1 MRSFDSCDGRLIE
14 LKTNVKKPLE
24 VVGIVKVLFLSG
36 FLSVFLSSCASVG
49 PDFKGIDPPKQA
61 EWMEYEEG
69 RVVTDGGE
77 IGRWW
82 ESFNDP
88 VLNNLVEMAYE
99 QNLSLQVAGLRV
111 LEVRARLG
119 RAIGAQFPELSVG
132 GSYQVQKNSDRD
144 INGSS
149 VGSATDHY
157 SNIGFD
163 ASWELDLWGR
173 YRRGVEAET
182 ASLVS
187 AYANYDDV
195 LVSLTAEVA
204 SAYIN
209 LRAFEKRIE
218 IAKKNAALQ
227 QRSLDITSVRF
238 RNDMT
243 TELDVRRAE
252 TLVMQTKSL
261 IPVLEKGYSIYEH
274 GLAVLLGIPPFEI
287 EKVLEEGRGIPSV
300 PKQIIAGV
308 PTDLVRRRPDI
319 RRAELDAAAE
329 SARIGVAKAD
339 LYPSFFVSGSFG
351 RLDNDVT
358 YDAHNEFTY
367 AMISP
372 GFNWS
377 IFNFG
382 QIKNNVRAQ
391 DARFQQAISNYENT
405 VLNAYREVEDSM
417 VSFLRTGEQVGF
429 LSKSVKAAER
439 SVELALIQYRD
450 GAIDYTPVID
460 TQSILTDEQDQ
471 LIVSE
476 GEVAL
481 NLIGVYKALG
491 GGWEARVG
499 DNIVPEDVKG
509 EMEERTDWGDLLK
522 GNEVQAEK
530 ALPESPIPFYTD
542 GN

>member
-1 MRSFDSCDGRLIE
+1 MISVDSSDGRLIE
-14 LKTNVKKPLE
+14 QQARVKSSL
-24 VVGIVKVLFLSG
+24 GFIGAVKLLCVSGVLA
-36 FLSVFLSSCASVG
+36 VFLSSCASVG
-49 PDFKGIDPPKQA
+49 PDFKGIEPPEQA
-61 EWMEYEEG
+61 EWLEYEEG
-69 RVVTDGGE
+69 RVVTDGGD

-88 VLNNLVEMAYE
+88 VLNKLVEMAYS
-99 QNLSLQVAGLRV
+99 QNLSLQAAGLRV

-119 RAIGAQFPELSVG
+119 STVGAQFPELNVG
-132 GSYQVQKNSDRD
+132 GSYQVQKNSDRE

-149 VGSATDHY
+149 VSSATDHY

-163 ASWELDLWGR
+163 ASWELDMWGR
-173 YRRGVEAET
+173 FRRGVEAET
-182 ASLVS
+182 ASLIAS
-187 AYANYDDV
+187 YANYDDV

-261 IPVLEKGYSIYEH
+261 IPALEKGHSIYEH
-274 GLAVLLGIPPFEI
+274 SLAVLLGVPPIEV
-287 EKVLEEGRGIPSV
+287 EKVLGEARGLPVV
-300 PKQIIAGV
+300 PEQIIAGV
-308 PTDLVRRRPDI
+308 PADLIRRRPDI

-358 YDAHNEFTY
+358 YDARNEFTY

-372 GFNWS
+372 GFNWP

-391 DARFQQAISNYENT
+391 DARFQQAINNYENT
-405 VLNAYREVEDSM
+405 VLNAYREVEDAM

-429 LSKSVKAAER
+429 LAKSVKAAER

-471 LIVSE
+471 LIVVE

-491 GGWEARVG
+491 GGWEARIGDDIVA
-499 DNIVPEDVKG
+499 DNIKD
-509 EMEERTDWGDLLK
+509 EMAARTDWGGLLK
-522 GNEVQAEK
+522 DNEVQAEK
-530 ALPESPIPFYTD
+530 TLPESPIPFYVD